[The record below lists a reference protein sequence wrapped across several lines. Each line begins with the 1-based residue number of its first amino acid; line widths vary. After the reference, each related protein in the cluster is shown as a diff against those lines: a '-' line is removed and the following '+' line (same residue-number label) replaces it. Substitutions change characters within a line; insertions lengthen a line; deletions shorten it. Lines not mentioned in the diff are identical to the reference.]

1 MTLEY
6 STYDAQVRFSEIL
19 RKVRE
24 GKVVTISFR
33 GRPIAEVRPIE
44 QGGKGLA
51 EHVRRLEDRGAI
63 VRSGEPR
70 GKLRPLVRK
79 RGALS
84 RFLRE
89 RADR

>member
-6 STYDAQVRFSEIL
+6 STYDAQARFCEIL

-51 EHVRRLEDRGAI
+51 
-63 VRSGEPR
+63 
-70 GKLRPLVRK
+70 
-79 RGALS
+79 
-84 RFLRE
+84 
-89 RADR
+89 